1 MRLRKR
7 VEKLVTVAREK
18 LLLGDRDGALED
30 MREAVRLDGN
40 RGLVIQVILE
50 LERGLEEE
58 LPPDTGPAEALDGSD
73 DERKDSMP
81 SDDRL
86 DGLFTA
92 SDKACDRG
100 DQAAAMNLLKKA
112 KKLAPD
118 SPEVAER
125 LELLKKRIKSSNIVS
140 IACREL
146 DKGNAVRAVELSREA
161 FDLLPEAA
169 GLDDLLARLE
179 SLAVTNGEAPAGDR
193 GKAVDVPLYITEI
206 RTLVQGN
213 SLEEAA
219 ARAMAAYAEHPD
231 DPLLVTFV
239 DKFTRLGFLK
249 K

>member
-7 VEKLVTVAREK
+7 VEKLVTDAREK
-18 LLLGDRDGALED
+18 LLLGDRAAALDD

-58 LPPDTGPAEALDGSD
+58 LSPGTGPGEALDGSV
-73 DERKDSMP
+73 DERKDSMS

-92 SDKACDRG
+92 SDKAYDRG
-100 DQAAAMNLLKKA
+100 DQASAMNLLKKA
-112 KKLAPD
+112 RKLAPD

-125 LELLKKRIKSSNIVS
+125 LELLKKRIKSSNIVG
-140 IACREL
+140 IAFREL
-146 DKGNAVRAVELSREA
+146 EKGNAVRAVELSREA
-161 FDLLPEAA
+161 FDLMPEAT

-179 SLAVTNGEAPAGDR
+179 SVAGTNGEAPAEDR
-193 GKAVDVPLYITEI
+193 GNAVDVPGYITEI
-206 RTLVQGN
+206 RSLVQGN

-219 ARAMAAYAEHPD
+219 ARALAAYGEHPD
-231 DPLLVTFV
+231 DPLLVAFV
-239 DKFTRLGFLK
+239 DKFRRLGFLK
-249 K
+249 N

>member
-18 LLLGDRDGALED
+18 LLLGDREAALDD

-58 LPPDTGPAEALDGSD
+58 LPPDTGPAEAFYGSD

-81 SDDRL
+81 SEDRL
-86 DGLFTA
+86 DGLFAA
-92 SDKACDRG
+92 SDKAYDRG

-112 KKLAPD
+112 RKLAPD

-140 IACREL
+140 IACKEL
-146 DKGNAVRAVELSREA
+146 EKGNHVRAVELSREA
-161 FDLLPEAA
+161 FDLLPEAT
-169 GLDDLLARLE
+169 GLDALLERLE
-179 SLAVTNGEAPAGDR
+179 SLPATNGDSSREDR
-193 GKAVDVPLYITEI
+193 GPAVEVPLYITEI
-206 RTLVQGN
+206 RTLVQNN

-219 ARAMAAYAEHPD
+219 ARAMAAYGEHPD
-231 DPLLVTFV
+231 DPLLEAFV
-239 DKFTRLGFLK
+239 VKFTRLGFLK